1 MNLKPLR
8 LTPRKGDSRRDNRTK
23 PRSFDKYIPIHFLT
37 RRYDFGSNM
46 FSLSITV
53 SPDHEYVGIT
63 SFGLEV

>member
-23 PRSFDKYIPIHFLT
+23 PRSFDKNIPIHFLT
-37 RRYDFGSNM
+37 GRYDFGSDM

-53 SPDHEYVGIT
+53 SPDHEYVGVA